1 MSGLVIN
8 TNTASLGA
16 QYNLNE
22 TQNRMNR
29 SINRLSSGYRVN
41 TPADDP
47 AGYAIGQVM
56 TSYVK
61 SVQQAIRNAN
71 DGAGLIQTV
80 SGALLTDNDILVK
93 MRQLAIQAANSTYS
107 PQDLSVLQN
116 EYQHLM
122 SEINRIA
129 LVTNFNG
136 RKVLDGSMSA
146 GMVFQIDAGTDD
158 TNRLVVNIPSISS
171 DVLGI
176 YQNSTLVMSLGAT
189 SILNETMAVSAI
201 SAIDGALAELNTI
214 QGTLGAFQDRMA
226 WTIRNLNTA
235 LVNVQASKSQIK
247 DVNFASETAHFVR
260 DRILQ
265 QSGTAVLAQA
275 NQIPQA
281 AIKLIPG

>member
-16 QYNLNE
+16 QFNLNE
-22 TQNRMNR
+22 TQDRLSK
-29 SINRLSSGYRVN
+29 SINRLSSGYRVI

-56 TSYVK
+56 TSYIK
-61 SVQQAIRNAN
+61 SVQQAIRNAH
-71 DGAGLIQTV
+71 DGAGLIQTA
-80 SGALLTDNDILVK
+80 SGALLTDNEILTK

-107 PQDLSVLQN
+107 PEDLSVLQN

-136 RKVLDGSMSA
+136 RKVLDGSMET
-146 GMVFQIDAGTDD
+146 GLVFQIDAGTDD
-158 TNRLVVNIPSISS
+158 TNRLVVGIPSISS

-176 YQNSTLVMSLGAT
+176 FQNSTLVMSLSAT
-189 SILNETMAVSAI
+189 SITNEAMALSAI

-214 QGTLGAFQDRMA
+214 QGTLGAFQNRMV

-235 LVNVQASKSQIK
+235 LVNIEASKSQIK
-247 DVNFASETAHFVR
+247 DVNFASETAHLVR

-265 QSGTAVLAQA
+265 QAGTAVLAQA
-275 NQIPQA
+275 NQIPQS
-281 AIKLIPG
+281 AIKLIP

>member
-16 QYNLNE
+16 QYNLNA
-22 TQNRMNR
+22 TQDRLNR

-56 TSYVK
+56 NSYVK
-61 SVQQAIRNAN
+61 SVQQAIRNAH
-71 DGAGLIQTV
+71 DGAGLIQTTN
-80 SGALLTDNDILVK
+80 GALLTDNDILVK
-93 MRQLAIQAANSTYS
+93 MRQLAIQAANSTYA
-107 PQDLSVLQN
+107 PEDLSVLQN

-136 RKVLDGSMSA
+136 RKVLDGSMMN
-146 GMVFQIDAGTDD
+146 GMVFQIDSGTDD
-158 TNRLVVNIPSISS
+158 TNRLVVSIPSIST

-176 YQNSTLVMSLGAT
+176 YQNSVLVMSLGAT
-189 SILNETMAVSAI
+189 SIMNESMAISAI
-201 SAIDGALAELNTI
+201 SAIDGAMAELNTI
-214 QGTLGAFQDRMA
+214 QGTLGAFQERMT

-247 DVNFASETAHFVR
+247 DVNFASETANFVKN
-260 DRILQ
+260 RILQ
-265 QSGTAVLAQA
+265 QSSTAVLSQA

-281 AIKLIPG
+281 AVKLIP

>member
-1 MSGLVIN
+1 MSGMVIN

-16 QYNLNE
+16 QFNLNE
-22 TQNRMNR
+22 TQDRLNS

-61 SVQQAIRNAN
+61 SIQQAVRNAN
-71 DGAGLIQTV
+71 DGTGLIQTV
-80 SGALLTDNDILVK
+80 GGALLTDNEILIK
-93 MRQLAIQAANSTYS
+93 MRSLAIQAANGTYS
-107 PQDLSVLQN
+107 PDNLSVIQN

-122 SEINRIA
+122 SEINRVA
-129 LVTNFNG
+129 MVTNFNG
-136 RKVLDGSMSA
+136 RKVLDGSMSD
-146 GMVFQIDAGTDD
+146 GLIFQIDAGTDD
-158 TNRLVVNIPSISS
+158 SNRLLVKIPSIST
-171 DVLGI
+171 DAMGI

-189 SILNETMAVSAI
+189 SLMNYSMAMSAI
-201 SAIDGALAELNTI
+201 SAIDGALSELNTI

-226 WTIRNLNTA
+226 WTIRNLNTEM
-235 LVNVQASKSQIK
+235 VNVAASKSQIK
-247 DVNFASETAHFVR
+247 DVNFAKETARFVR

-265 QSGTAVLAQA
+265 QSGTAVLSQA

-281 AIKLIPG
+281 ALKLLP

>member
-29 SINRLSSGYRVN
+29 SISRLSSGYRVN

-80 SGALLTDNDILVK
+80 NGALLTDNDILVK

-107 PQDLSVLQN
+107 PEDLSVLQN

-136 RKVLDGSMSA
+136 RKVLDGSMSN

-158 TNRLVVNIPSISS
+158 TNRLVVNIPSIST

-189 SILNETMAVSAI
+189 SILSEPMAISAI

-214 QGTLGAFQDRMA
+214 QGTLGAFQDRMT

-247 DVNFASETAHFVR
+247 DVNFA
-260 DRILQ
+260 
-265 QSGTAVLAQA
+265 
-275 NQIPQA
+275 
-281 AIKLIPG
+281 

>member
-16 QYNLNE
+16 QFNLNE
-22 TQNRMNR
+22 TQNRLNR
-29 SINRLSSGYRVN
+29 SVNRLSSGYRVI

-56 TSYVK
+56 TSYIK
-61 SVQQAIRNAN
+61 SVQQAIRNAH

-80 SGALLTDNDILVK
+80 SGALLTDNEILTK

-107 PQDLSVLQN
+107 PEDLSVLQN

-136 RKVLDGSMSA
+136 RKVLDGSMES
-146 GMVFQIDAGTDD
+146 GLVFQIDAGTDD
-158 TNRLVVNIPSISS
+158 TNRLVVGIPSIST

-189 SILNETMAVSAI
+189 SITNETMALSAI
-201 SAIDGALAELNTI
+201 SAIDGALATLNTI
-214 QGTLGAFQDRMA
+214 QGTLGAFQNRMV

-235 LVNVQASKSQIK
+235 LVNIEASKSQIK
-247 DVNFASETAHFVR
+247 DVNFASETAHLVR

-265 QSGTAVLAQA
+265 QAGTAVLAQA
-275 NQIPQA
+275 NQIPQS
-281 AIKLIPG
+281 AIKLIP